1 MQQVATENFTRTSKR
16 VALIV
21 ATFGSF
27 MTPFDGSVVTLAL
40 PSIGKDLGGNVISLG
55 WVATAY
61 VLGLT
66 ICVIPFGRLADI
78 RGRGRIYA
86 IGVGLFTLVS
96 ALCGLAP
103 SLNGLI
109 AMRILQGVAAAMMA
123 GNSIALL
130 TSVFPANERGKV
142 LGINTGTVYVGLSVG
157 PSLGGFLVQH
167 LGWRSAFFVNVPI
180 GIIVVLLALFKLQ
193 RETIEAKDEKLDPIG
208 IVTYGLA
215 LCMIVLGLTLSE
227 GRVSALSATL
237 VLTGLAALAVFIFY
251 ERSVAS
257 PLLDIRLFSN
267 TTFAFSTLTALLNYS
282 SVFGVSFILSLYLQ
296 LVTGFSASEAGL
308 IMLVQPVLMAIFSPL
323 GGWLSDR
330 VEPRVVSS
338 VAMGIVAAAVYS
350 MAWLSATSQWWEIAV
365 RLMVLGVGY
374 AFFSSPNTNAA
385 MSSVDRRQ
393 YGIAAAILSTM
404 RFTGQAISLALA
416 TSVLSANLGA
426 IVMSGRSG
434 FQVPADAFMKGMR
447 TALLILAG
455 ICVVGIFTSLVRGRI
470 RDESGRK

>member
-27 MTPFDGSVVTLAL
+27 LTPFDGSVVTLAL

-55 WVATAY
+55 WIATAY

-66 ICVIPFGRLADI
+66 ICVIPFGRTADI

-86 IGVGLFTLVS
+86 IGVGLFTLAS

-130 TSVFPANERGKV
+130 TSVFPTNERGKV
-142 LGINTGTVYVGLSVG
+142 LGINTGTVYIGLSVG

-208 IVTYGLA
+208 IATYGLA

-237 VLTGLAALAVFIFY
+237 VLTGLAVLAVFIFY
-251 ERSVAS
+251 ERSIAS
-257 PLLDIRLFSN
+257 PLLYIRLFNN
-267 TTFAFSTLTALLNYS
+267 TIFAFSTLTALLNYS

-350 MAWLSATSQWWEIAV
+350 MGWLSATSQWWEIAV

-455 ICVVGIFTSLVRGRI
+455 ICVVGIFTSL
-470 RDESGRK
+470 